1 MDTMREI
8 VSSIKEKEGS
18 MLDSFM
24 AVQKKYGYIVPEAM
38 EVIAEVYGTTEAQVY
53 ETASF
58 YSYLNLEPVGKH
70 VIRVCRSA
78 PCCAAGALELL
89 EIIKAELG
97 ISCGETTEDG
107 IFTLLEGECV
117 GQCAKAPVITIDRE
131 VYGPVTA
138 DSFKQIIS
146 QYR

>member
-38 EVIAEVYGTTEAQVY
+38 EVIAEVYETTEAQVY

-58 YSYLNLEPVGKH
+58 YSYINLEPVGEH

-117 GQCAKAPVITIDRE
+117 GQCEKSPVITIDRE

-138 DSFKQIIS
+138 DLFKQIIS

>member
-1 MDTMREI
+1 MDK
-8 VSSIKEKEGS
+8 IKEIISPIKAQEGS

-24 AVQKKYGYIVPEAM
+24 AVQKEYGYLVPEAM
-38 EVIAEVYGTTEAQVY
+38 EVIAEVYETTEAQVY

-58 YSYLNLEPVGKH
+58 YSYINLKQVGKH

-89 EIIKAELG
+89 EMIKAELG
-97 ISCGETTEDG
+97 ISCGETTVDG
-107 IFTLLEGECV
+107 LFTLLEGECV
-117 GQCAKAPVITIDRE
+117 GQCAKSPVITIDRE
-131 VYGPVTA
+131 VFGPVTE